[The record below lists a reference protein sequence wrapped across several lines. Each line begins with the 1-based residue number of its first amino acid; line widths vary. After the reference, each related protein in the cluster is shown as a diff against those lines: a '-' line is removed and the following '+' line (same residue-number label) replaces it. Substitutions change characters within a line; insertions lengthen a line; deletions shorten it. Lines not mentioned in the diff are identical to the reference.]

1 MKSKRTLYVLA
12 LGIFGI
18 TTTEFGVIGI
28 LPDLA
33 KAFSI
38 SIDKA
43 GWLLSAFAII
53 VAVFGPF
60 MLMLLS
66 SFRRK
71 NLLVFSLLVF
81 AAANIIS
88 AYIQNFYLLLL
99 IRMVPAFF
107 HPVYW
112 SVALSVAEKNVLPEE
127 QSKAAGLIFSGLTVA
142 TVLGVPLA
150 TLISDTVGWQYS
162 FLITALINLI
172 AVAGIQF
179 YLPSI
184 EYYNKTVQI
193 SYKRILD
200 NRLLWINLLFSF
212 MLIMAMYST
221 YGYMS
226 DFLKTVTHMNGKQIS
241 FMLLIFGSIGILG
254 NKLAGRYMS
263 RFPVITLALFIV
275 SLSLMHLLIYEY
287 GSLFIP
293 MVWITCFWGLIHSG
307 GFLIGNINVVTS
319 ALDAPEFMNSMFTSC
334 GNFAVTAGTL
344 AGGYWIAHYG
354 IQSLAWSSI
363 ICLLIAGVLLLLK
376 NKLIKKTEL

>member
-1 MKSKRTLYVLA
+1 MA

-112 SVALSVAEKNVLPEE
+112 SVALSVAEK
-127 QSKAAGLIFSGLTVA
+127 
-142 TVLGVPLA
+142 
-150 TLISDTVGWQYS
+150 
-162 FLITALINLI
+162 
-172 AVAGIQF
+172 
-179 YLPSI
+179 
-184 EYYNKTVQI
+184 
-193 SYKRILD
+193 KRI
-200 NRLLWINLLFSF
+200 
-212 MLIMAMYST
+212 T
-221 YGYMS
+221 
-226 DFLKTVTHMNGKQIS
+226 
-241 FMLLIFGSIGILG
+241 
-254 NKLAGRYMS
+254 
-263 RFPVITLALFIV
+263 
-275 SLSLMHLLIYEY
+275 
-287 GSLFIP
+287 
-293 MVWITCFWGLIHSG
+293 
-307 GFLIGNINVVTS
+307 
-319 ALDAPEFMNSMFTSC
+319 
-334 GNFAVTAGTL
+334 
-344 AGGYWIAHYG
+344 
-354 IQSLAWSSI
+354 
-363 ICLLIAGVLLLLK
+363 
-376 NKLIKKTEL
+376 